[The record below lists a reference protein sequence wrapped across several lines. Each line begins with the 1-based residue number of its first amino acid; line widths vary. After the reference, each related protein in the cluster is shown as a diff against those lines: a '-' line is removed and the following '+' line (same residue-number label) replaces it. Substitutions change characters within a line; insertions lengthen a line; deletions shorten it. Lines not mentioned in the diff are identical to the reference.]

1 MREVASVE
9 ELSSTISKELYGY
22 WQRTRG
28 QRLMPSRA
36 DIEPAELKRILPC
49 IMLSKIEPDPWRVRY
64 TLVGTRCV
72 ANAGMDYTNRY
83 LDEIDFSC
91 DFDTDWLKIYR
102 TLCQERRPVMGLVKT
117 ALKDG
122 RVCELAEVLLPLSDD
137 GTTVTHC
144 IGIED
149 AKLGLLDVADLMPAR
164 HLMRQSA

>member
-1 MREVASVE
+1 
-9 ELSSTISKELYGY
+9 
-22 WQRTRG
+22 
-28 QRLMPSRA
+28 
-36 DIEPAELKRILPC
+36 
-49 IMLSKIEPDPWRVRY
+49 
-64 TLVGTRCV
+64 
-72 ANAGMDYTNRY
+72 
-83 LDEIDFSC
+83 
-91 DFDTDWLKIYR
+91 
-102 TLCQERRPVMGLVKT
+102 MGLVKT